1 VQAQHAPAQTA
12 LTAQLAHRTQLVD
25 RVKQILIEDLHV
37 DRDPDAI
44 DLDAPLFGT
53 GLALDSVDALE
64 LVVAS
69 ETAFSV
75 RLPQDTLRSSL
86 RTLNTLVDIIIA
98 EQQRANSNA
107 NSNPAEEAQS

>member
-1 VQAQHAPAQTA
+1 MQNRGTHTD
-12 LTAQLAHRTQLVD
+12 LSAQLARRAKLVD
-25 RVKQILIEDLHV
+25 RVKQILIEDLHI
-37 DRDPDAI
+37 DRDPDMI

-69 ETAFSV
+69 ETVFGV

-86 RTLNTLVDIIIA
+86 RTLNSLVDIIIA
-98 EQQRANSNA
+98 EGGAVRSSEAEANS
-107 NSNPAEEAQS
+107 